1 MKILLILF
9 IFVGLL
15 SGNLYAQ
22 EDIEVDIL
30 RAPSSPASNLLGIS
44 TTDIDKPTDISSF
57 MVSVQSAS
65 SSFTSFPSNYSMD
78 FLPYYLLANG
88 KTDFTTKGL
97 QNADFKNIFKQTFI
111 ISLAISNPDS
121 TNTSFNYKNT
131 YGSLGFKFSIF
142 RGQYDSITKA
152 KLDSIINMQD
162 KVNQLSNTEIDQWL
176 NSNDEEYKTLIKK
189 REDLFKGAIT
199 PEQITK
205 IKESEKYKK
214 IQDQLDNKFENFSK
228 SDEKAKLFDEI
239 KKIAA
244 EFQTNRI
251 GFSWDVN
258 CGVSGEFRNR
268 NFDNGK
274 LFNAGI
280 WTNFGYT
287 NEKGIAFLGLLRYLY
302 NPDKILALDNN
313 INELENISTFD
324 AGARIAYSKSQ
335 SKFSCSIEGIY
346 RSVLNGNQIDPSWKM
361 IFNADYSLFKNKKLT
376 FSFGRDFD
384 GTISKDGNLIAALT
398 LIAGFGNNKIS
409 QPKTK

>member
-1 MKILLILF
+1 MKRLLLLLVFFSILT
-9 IFVGLL
+9 V
-15 SGNLYAQ
+15 NLYAQ
-22 EDIEVDIL
+22 EKDIEVDIL
-30 RAPSSPASNLLGIS
+30 KAPSSPASNLLGIS

-57 MVSVQSAS
+57 MVSVQSAT
-65 SSFTSFPSNYSMD
+65 SSFSSFPSNYSMD
-78 FLPYYLLANG
+78 LSPYYLLAKG

-97 QNADFKNIFKQTFI
+97 QNTDFKNIFKQTLV

-121 TNTSFNYKNT
+121 TNTSFNYKST
-131 YGSLGFKFSIF
+131 YGGLGFKFSIF
-142 RGQYDSITKA
+142 RGQYDSITKE
-152 KLDSIINMQD
+152 KLESIENLQTKIN
-162 KVNQLSNTEIDQWL
+162 NLSTKETKEWL
-176 NSNDEEYKTLIKK
+176 ESDDDEYIELIKK
-189 REDLFKGAIT
+189 RYALLKGAVTESAINT
-199 PEQITK
+199 VKNSKEYKIVDDQIN
-205 IKESEKYKK
+205 
-214 IQDQLDNKFENFSK
+214 DKFENFKK
-228 SDEKAKLFDEI
+228 SDEKAKLFEEI
-239 KKIAA
+239 KNIAA
-244 EFQTNRI
+244 DFQTLRV

-258 CGVSGEFRNR
+258 GGFSGEFRNR

-274 LFNAGI
+274 LFNAGM

-313 INELENISTFD
+313 VNEFEDISTFD

-361 IFNADYSLFKNKKLT
+361 IFNADYSVLKNKKLT

-409 QPKTK
+409 QPKP